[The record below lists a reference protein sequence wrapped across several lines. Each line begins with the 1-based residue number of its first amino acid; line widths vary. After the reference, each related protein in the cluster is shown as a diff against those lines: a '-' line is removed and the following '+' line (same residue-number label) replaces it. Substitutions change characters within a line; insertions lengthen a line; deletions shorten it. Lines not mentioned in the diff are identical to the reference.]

1 MATHSDMTGGKGQGA
16 SIVAVSLVFLVMIAL
31 VNGIG
36 FWLGL
41 IYGNQ
46 VPLGTAIRHSIDIL
60 IFMVQT
66 PQYVAA
72 WFEQSWGFLWLVAGA
87 LELILPFIVLR
98 LMKHKTPVLAGV
110 SCALAASLPD
120 LIPMALDKMT
130 GLLWSG
136 LLISAVIY
144 IVSFSLAK
152 AKL

>member
-1 MATHSDMTGGKGQGA
+1 MATHSDMTGGKGQGT

-72 WFEQSWGFLWLVAGA
+72 WFEQGWGFLWLVAGA

-98 LMKHKTPVLAGV
+98 LIKHKKPVLVGV
-110 SCALAASLPD
+110 SCALAASFPILSRWRW
-120 LIPMALDKMT
+120 T
-130 GLLWSG
+130 R
-136 LLISAVIY
+136 
-144 IVSFSLAK
+144 
-152 AKL
+152 